1 MSIQLKDSYFAAPER
16 GPRAEGDE
24 FAEYVVRV
32 VSPFLPEPKPA
43 WYTPTL
49 SAAATRVIA
58 ALRNTLP
65 TTPTYQER
73 LLALKNKFPESP
85 DESVAGEPAADL
97 PAAEEPAPPVP
108 SARTR
113 SKAKGRVQSEASDA
127 PPPAHSG
134 CGPGSAAAPTESA
147 PTDEPAS
154 GGEKPPA
161 KTKAGGKKTKGK
173 KPAPRD
179 AIVIEGDWTGAPRC
193 LYCSTRSEPCVLRP
207 GVQTCDRCA
216 RDSKGCYA
224 PDTTP
229 EDLAAKRAQ
238 RFVQYHDAKGYARC
252 LLEPRDD
259 GALVATYRGKIPS
272 PAAAPMAP
280 AGGQV
285 AVPAAASVAGPSGT
299 AGNADADTDAEPDTV
314 AGPSGKTD
322 EADADADAD
331 ADAEPGSPTE
341 ARPPS
346 SPAPPPTIAT
356 LPGLEGAIPFSP
368 SWAHIEV
375 RREVRFLCD
384 SDVDV
389 KPFPQPTFVDP
400 ELVFSK
406 GGAGRRKGTRAAD
419 PDAAS
424 STSTKKTA
432 RRGTVRRPTVGARD
446 ASGSAR
452 AASGSRGRG
461 ASGSRSGDQDALA
474 DLSHEAQVAVLAI
487 RAEREAQVAR
497 RGVIDR
503 IIASLD
509 EQEREL
515 LGAADY
521 EGGEGMGAGSDGS
534 DAEDEGGDDDE

>member
-1 MSIQLKDSYFAAPER
+1 MASKALDSYFAAPER

-58 ALRNTLP
+58 ALRNTAPP

-113 SKAKGRVQSEASDA
+113 SKAKGRRKAEAPTEAEASGPRKSA
-127 PPPAHSG
+127 RTATTS
-134 CGPGSAAAPTESA
+134 GPGSAAAPTEGA

-272 PAAAPMAP
+272 PAAAPTAP

-322 EADADADAD
+322 EADADADA
-331 ADAEPGSPTE
+331 EPGSPTE
-341 ARPPS
+341 AWRGQSPSRLPGRISSLPSSPPS
-346 SPAPPPTIAT
+346 SCSPRAVRGGAREPAPPIPTR
-356 LPGLEGAIPFSP
+356 P
-368 SWAHIEV
+368 
-375 RREVRFLCD
+375 RRL
-384 SDVDV
+384 
-389 KPFPQPTFVDP
+389 
-400 ELVFSK
+400 
-406 GGAGRRKGTRAAD
+406 RR
-419 PDAAS
+419 
-424 STSTKKTA
+424 
-432 RRGTVRRPTVGARD
+432 RRPRVG
-446 ASGSAR
+446 GLR
-452 AASGSRGRG
+452 AGLR
-461 ASGSRSGDQDALA
+461 
-474 DLSHEAQVAVLAI
+474 
-487 RAEREAQVAR
+487 
-497 RGVIDR
+497 
-503 IIASLD
+503 
-509 EQEREL
+509 
-515 LGAADY
+515 
-521 EGGEGMGAGSDGS
+521 
-534 DAEDEGGDDDE
+534 

>member
-1 MSIQLKDSYFAAPER
+1 MSSTAVPKRAKSSKRVLPLEEARERMRDLRMTEPDGAAEPADYLTWGGMASTALDSYFAAPER

-49 SAAATRVIA
+49 SAAAMRVIA
-58 ALRNTLP
+58 ALHNTAPP

-85 DESVAGEPAADL
+85 DESVAKEPAADQ

-108 SARTR
+108 SARTH
-113 SKAKGRVQSEASDA
+113 SEAKGHVQSEASDA
-127 PPPAHSG
+127 PPPLTRAGKRKAEAPTEAEATGPRKLARTATTS
-134 CGPGSAAAPTESA
+134 GPGSAAAPTEGA

-179 AIVIEGDWTGAPRC
+179 TIVIEGDWTGAPRC

-224 PDTTP
+224 PGTTP
-229 EDLAAKRAQ
+229 EDLAAKHAQ

-252 LLEPRDD
+252 QLDEGPD
-259 GALVATYRGKIPS
+259 GVLVATYRGKVPS
-272 PAAAPMAP
+272 PAAAPTAP

-285 AVPAAASVAGPSGT
+285 VAPAAASVAGPSGT
-299 AGNADADTDAEPDTV
+299 AGNADADTDTEPDAV

-322 EADADADAD
+322 DADADAD
-331 ADAEPGSPTE
+331 TDTEPGSPTE
-341 ARPPS
+341 VCPPS

-356 LPGLEGAIPFSP
+356 PPGLEGAIPFSP
-368 SWAHIEV
+368 SWAHVEV
-375 RREVRFLCD
+375 HREVRFLCD

-389 KPFPQPTFVDP
+389 KPLLQPAFVAP
-400 ELVFSK
+400 ELVYLSPLF
-406 GGAGRRKGTRAAD
+406 RHRLTR
-419 PDAAS
+419 S
-424 STSTKKTA
+424 
-432 RRGTVRRPTVGARD
+432 
-446 ASGSAR
+446 
-452 AASGSRGRG
+452 
-461 ASGSRSGDQDALA
+461 
-474 DLSHEAQVAVLAI
+474 EM
-487 RAEREAQVAR
+487 
-497 RGVIDR
+497 
-503 IIASLD
+503 LD
-509 EQEREL
+509 
-515 LGAADY
+515 
-521 EGGEGMGAGSDGS
+521 
-534 DAEDEGGDDDE
+534 